1 MADLE
6 EIKQDI
12 ADTKAELTDAKMKL
26 AEAMVDKNQSE
37 IDEWKARRNT
47 LEALLIE
54 QQREKNLLLS
64 SQATAAQPAPVPNE
78 WVPNTSSLRILGDDV
93 SGPHSTAIIVG
104 RKTVLACAHSLD
116 LIKDDSKRHTK
127 KTTHYQYLEDYWVQ
141 SRFTKNKRGECTAE
155 DRVRI
160 KLFKFHETNDWAL
173 FTRTDSSTFLESD
186 VSVIDTSLLTNPNTH
201 LTHKNARV
209 LHCPVSLVS
218 SILKV
223 NEFPVGC
230 QISAVH
236 IQAQSSHHVK
246 YEGRDLC
253 KGSSGGAVF
262 VYPSSSLLG
271 MHSEAI
277 NEAEYEGEE
286 EVAKSIADTDKRVH
300 SEDDAYQLFES
311 APEPKQKKVKS
322 DSETI
327 ASIAGGINGL
337 GSALIVCK
345 FSRLMHYIRELE
357 DS

>member
-1 MADLE
+1 M
-6 EIKQDI
+6 
-12 ADTKAELTDAKMKL
+12 
-26 AEAMVDKNQSE
+26 
-37 IDEWKARRNT
+37 
-47 LEALLIE
+47 LLFM
-54 QQREKNLLLS
+54 LLCLLS
-64 SQATAAQPAPVPNE
+64 EWIANTACA
-78 WVPNTSSLRILGDDV
+78 RILGDDI

-104 RKTVLACAHSLD
+104 RRTVLACAHSLD
-116 LIKDDSKRHTK
+116 LIIDDTKRNTK
-127 KTTHYQYLEDYWVQ
+127 KTTHYMYLEDYWIQ
-141 SRFTKNKRGECTAE
+141 LRFTKNKKGECTVE

-160 KLFKFHETNDWAL
+160 KLFKFHEGNDWAL
-173 FTRTDSSTFLESD
+173 FTRADTGSFLESD
-186 VSVIDTSLLTNPNTH
+186 VAVIDTSLLDNPNLSLSH
-201 LTHKNARV
+201 NRAQV

-253 KGSSGGAVF
+253 KGSSGGAIF
-262 VYPSSSLLG
+262 VYPSGALLG

-277 NEAEYEGEE
+277 NEGDYEGEDA
-286 EVAKSIADTDKRVH
+286 AKSISDSDKRVR
-300 SEDDAYQLFES
+300 SEDDAYELFES

-337 GSALIVCK
+337 GSALILCK

-357 DS
+357 LC

>member
-1 MADLE
+1 MIFLE
-6 EIKQDI
+6 WI
-12 ADTKAELTDAKMKL
+12 
-26 AEAMVDKNQSE
+26 
-37 IDEWKARRNT
+37 
-47 LEALLIE
+47 
-54 QQREKNLLLS
+54 
-64 SQATAAQPAPVPNE
+64 
-78 WVPNTSSLRILGDDV
+78 PNTSSLRILGDDIN
-93 SGPHSTAIIVG
+93 GPHSTAIIVG

-116 LIKDDSKRHTK
+116 LVEIPVIKDESKRNTK
-127 KTTHYQYLEDYWVQ
+127 RNTKTPTHYQYLEDYWVQ
-141 SRFTKNKRGECTAE
+141 SRFTKNNKGECTAD

-160 KLFKFHETNDWAL
+160 RLFKFHATNDWAL
-173 FTRTDSSTFLESD
+173 FTRTDTGSFLDSD
-186 VSVIDTSLLTNPNTH
+186 VAVIDTSLLTDPDKH
-201 LTHKNARV
+201 LTHVNARV

-223 NEFPVGC
+223 DEFPVGC

-253 KGSSGGAVF
+253 RGSSGGAVY
-262 VYPSSSLLG
+262 VYPSSAILG

-277 NEAEYEGEE
+277 NEAAFEGEE
-286 EVAKSIADTDKRVH
+286 EEPDKFIADTDKRVH
-300 SEDDAYQLFES
+300 SEDDPYKPFES

-345 FSRLMHYIRELE
+345 FSRLMFYIRELE
-357 DS
+357 KPKVDA